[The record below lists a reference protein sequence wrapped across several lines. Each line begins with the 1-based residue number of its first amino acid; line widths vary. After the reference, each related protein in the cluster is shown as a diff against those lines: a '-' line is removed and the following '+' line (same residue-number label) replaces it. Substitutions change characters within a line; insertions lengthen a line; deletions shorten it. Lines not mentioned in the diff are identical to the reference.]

1 MKAKYKA
8 FLFLTL
14 GVVGLCFC
22 FVFSTFNYKKTVP
35 EEAYAYLQ
43 QKFLEKE
50 KTLHVYLDSI
60 CEKKITNVS
69 DLLDF
74 CSANAINEGEFAFY
88 MYHNSILK
96 LWSSNVINIPSAL
109 NQHLKNNRLLI
120 LEHDFVYV
128 VSKNVDSLSYVGI
141 YILKKRGTP
150 DYDFFTS
157 DYFYDNDV
165 SQPIDISI
173 EEGQYSIY
181 NREGTIVFSV
191 IFPDEIKIA
200 DVIAAI
206 ELIAWIVSFAFLYF
220 GIYWLLL
227 LLPFFNRDKNRIWI
241 LLAVVIILITNIFSI
256 FKIPDSLY
264 SSNIF
269 SSYYYASYFRSL
281 GELFIKSFSL
291 IFLVLLIKNCFSID
305 MYKFKHKIS
314 KKLVGYFLIMSAF
327 VFYISVFIFQY
338 SIANDSIITISP
350 LLLYNYN
357 LLSIIVLFSICSLF
371 WALLI
376 GFEKLLEESMF
387 GFETTKPYLRALF
400 ICVSFTIGI
409 VTVVYVY
416 FFTFEY
422 VYFMYLLAFLLFV
435 LLVNLHFFYPKTIS
449 IFVMRVL
456 ACGIFGFLVFFITEN
471 TNSKKNEKYKEDFA
485 EIMLMNENPLM
496 VYDLS
501 NTGQAIQSDKQI
513 INFLANPVF
522 VKDSIIEYINTQY
535 LEKYTGTYMKNI
547 SVSFFSSPNDTM
559 QINNQTEKFQNAN
572 YFSDDAY
579 VGYLNMS
586 RGRALYMMKNKI
598 VFSSNNKIDT
608 ALIFIEL
615 EASFKFQKPLLNI
628 KPHRIEK
635 EIAQFTYA
643 EYENNVLKTYQETA
657 TPYKLSLKAYQL
669 DTIYNGLRFVSDGY
683 VHTVYI
689 SSPKKTLLVS
699 EVNAPIAK
707 QLSSVSFIFLI
718 IVFYSIIPI
727 IIDAFFGKKLP
738 HVSFRV
744 QIQRM
749 VVFLLLGSS
758 LIGGYL
764 FVQYTLSANKIE
776 RINNAMYRMNF
787 FTDFILSFQNDTCLT
802 SYNKNQEILPLDLS
816 KMISDN
822 IPAIIIYNLEGEQ
835 ITLKDENSFFNKNE
849 HMRINPYVIKSI
861 LHECKT
867 TYIEEK
873 VLWGNKY
880 SVLYKPMRN
889 QKGEIIA
896 YISYS
901 SLAKDARVDHQLTG
915 FFSTFLSF
923 YGLFILLAV
932 LLGAFITRY
941 MSLSLAKISTHLA
954 KINLQ
959 SVNQKIEWKYE
970 DEIGQLIQ
978 QYNRLIDELEMSAE
992 LLSRTERETAWKN
1005 MAQQIAHEIKN
1016 PLTPMKLRTQQI
1028 QREIMEGNVDTEKLK
1043 QYINMLLTQI
1053 DILNDIT
1060 TSLSTLDNIHHADG
1074 EKENLL
1080 DIIDNLLMLHANQKQ
1095 YEIQFINLSNT
1106 NEVFVF
1112 IEKTQ
1117 LIRAFNNLIRN
1128 AIQAKK
1134 EDEKQKIIIELCDYG
1149 EQMWQIKVQDFG
1161 IGMDESTLKHAFTA
1175 YFSTKSS
1182 GMGLGLLMVK
1192 NIINDWNGTIQIESV
1207 LNEGTTFII
1216 LLPKYSK
1223 KINKMK

>member
-14 GVVGLCFC
+14 GVVGIWFC
-22 FVFSTFNYKKTVP
+22 FVFSSHNFQKTVP
-35 EEAYAYLQ
+35 EEAFTYLQ
-43 QKFLEKE
+43 KKFLQKE
-50 KTLHVYLDSI
+50 KTLHAYLDSI

-74 CSANAINEGEFAFY
+74 CSANAINEKEFAFY
-88 MYHNSILK
+88 MYHDSALK
-96 LWSSNVINIPSAL
+96 AWSSNVINIPEVL
-109 NQHLKNNRLLI
+109 TQETKNHRIII
-120 LEHDFVYV
+120 LERDFVYV
-128 VSKNVDSLSYVGI
+128 VNKKIDSLNFIGI
-141 YILKKRGTP
+141 YIIKKKGNP

-157 DYFYDNDV
+157 DFFYDNNV

-181 NREGTIVFSV
+181 NRGGTIVFSV

-206 ELIAWIVSFAFLYF
+206 ELIAWIVSFSFLYF

-227 LLPFFNRDKNRIWI
+227 LLPFFNRDKNRIWM

-281 GELFIKSFSL
+281 GELFIKTFSL

-305 MYKFKHKIS
+305 IYKFKYKIS

-327 VFYISVFIFQY
+327 IFYISVFIFQY
-338 SIANDSIITISP
+338 SIAHDSIITISP

-376 GFEKLLEESMF
+376 GFEKLLEESVL
-387 GFETTKPYLRALF
+387 GFETTKSYLRALF
-400 ICVSFTIGI
+400 ICVSLTIGI

-416 FFTFEY
+416 FFAFEY
-422 VYFMYLLAFLLFV
+422 VYFIYLLAFLLVV
-435 LLVNLHFFYPKTIS
+435 LLVNLRFFYPKTIS

-496 VYDLS
+496 IYDLS
-501 NTGQAIQSDKQI
+501 NTGQAIQTDQRI
-513 INFLANPVF
+513 INLLKNPAL

-535 LEKYTGTYMKNI
+535 LEKYTSTYMKNI

-559 QINNQTEKFQNAN
+559 QINNQTEKFQKAT

-579 VGYLNMS
+579 VGYLHVN
-586 RGRALYMMKNKI
+586 RGRAYYMIKNKVI
-598 VFSSNNKIDT
+598 FSSNDKLDS

-615 EASFKFQKPLLNI
+615 EASFKFQKPLLNT

-643 EYENNVLKTYQETA
+643 EYENDVLKTYYETA
-657 TPYKLSLKAYQL
+657 TPYKLSLKAYRL
-669 DTIYNGLRFVSDGY
+669 DTIFNGLQFISDGY

-689 SSPKKTLLVS
+689 SSPSKILLVS
-699 EVNAPIAK
+699 EVDAPITK

-718 IVFYSIIPI
+718 LVFYSIIPL
-727 IIDAFFGKKLP
+727 IIDTFFGKKLS

-776 RINNAMYRMNF
+776 RINNAMYRMDF
-787 FTDFILSFQNDTCLT
+787 FTNFILSFQNDTCLRT
-802 SYNKNQEILPLDLS
+802 HNNQEVLPSGLS
-816 KMISDN
+816 QMVADN
-822 IPAIIIYNLEGEQ
+822 IPNVIIYNLEGEQ
-835 ITLKDENSFFNKNE
+835 MTLKDDKSFFNKNE
-849 HMRINPYVIKSI
+849 KMRINPYVIKTIWYES
-861 LHECKT
+861 KT
-867 TYIEEK
+867 NYIEEK

-880 SVLYKPMRN
+880 AVLYKPIRN
-889 QKGEIIA
+889 QKGEITA
-896 YISYS
+896 YLSYS
-901 SLAKDARVDHQLTG
+901 SLAKDVRVDHQLTG
-915 FFSTFLSF
+915 FFSTFLSL
-923 YGLFILLAV
+923 YGLFMLLAV
-932 LLGAFITRY
+932 MIGAFLTRY
-941 MSLSLAKISTHLA
+941 MSSSLAKISTHLA
-954 KINLQ
+954 KIKLQ
-959 SVNQKIEWKYE
+959 SINQKIEWKYE

-978 QYNRLIDELEMSAE
+978 QYNRLIDELEMSVE

-1028 QREIMEGNVDTEKLK
+1028 QREIMDGNVDTEKLN

-1060 TSLSTLDNIHHADG
+1060 TSLSTLENIHHVDG
-1074 EKENLL
+1074 ERENLV
-1080 DIIDNLLMLHANQKQ
+1080 DIIDSLLLLHANQKQ
-1095 YEIQFINLSNT
+1095 YEIQFTNLT
-1106 NEVFVF
+1106 NMDEVYVF
-1112 IEKTQ
+1112 IDKTQ

-1134 EDEKQKIIIELCDYG
+1134 ENEKQKIIIELCDYG
-1149 EQMWQIKVQDFG
+1149 EQMLQIKVQDFG

-1175 YFSTKSS
+1175 HFSTKTS

-1216 LLPKYSK
+1216 LLPKFSK
-1223 KINKMK
+1223 KINKIK